1 MYLPWIR
8 FANNIPTHEQM
19 NFLGIERSK
28 ASSDGSIYDMRN
40 INTIDLPVLSATENR
55 RVIENLHEMPWYYGA
70 VEKEYVIA
78 GKTTLG
84 KNYPLWGEGT
94 IYSNGEIVAHDGSL
108 YIANKSNPSG
118 SPSTSEE
125 WSLYTESSFS
135 YDGIWSNKSQYK
147 KYDVVYFNGKYFRNK
162 TGENMS
168 LESSDEWEETEVD
181 AYRGKYDSDIGYYE
195 GDIVLYSGAFY
206 ERLAKESGYDEKNPT
221 REEYW
226 KLSSIVMWN
235 PSGNYNINDIVYYEH
250 DLKFYK
256 HISEENTISPE
267 TDVRNWEP
275 YSYATL
281 YYNGEEVR
289 GLELIPCN
297 KSCAYL
303 NGYIVILPDNMFYNI
318 EDKSFGYLNGTKS
331 ASINTKKYSEIYYNN
346 KYYNYPL
353 KAGLVKDDSM
363 CTIKLG
369 FFGGNTLM
377 DAAEHS
383 NIDLTRIFRAGD
395 AINVNQDRQK
405 VHRDYAIIE
414 NGTYYVEE
422 VGKSYLKFTP
432 STFAS
437 AQIGEDAKVGSCY
450 YLGDM
455 ILSKGL
461 PEIDYICQSNNR
473 LWGCHEDTVYSSAL
487 GDVFIWQRYTGL
499 ESDPVY
505 IESGDIGSFTGC
517 IEYNGYPIF
526 FKENEMYRV
535 YGSVASTF
543 VLQKV
548 ANYGLRAD
556 SPNAVCVADSIL
568 FFLSPYG
575 VCAFTGGV
583 PGVISSPLKTS
594 LSEGFASTD
603 GIKLYISAN
612 NGNERIIY
620 VYDINNRVWSSETY
634 EHMPIGIVN
643 LNGEVKS
650 LDTEG
655 NLMSISKPLSE
666 WGNEVDTP
674 TAYIEFN
681 DFYESTTD
689 KKHIGRII
697 IRASVNP
704 MYDALTVYIQY
715 DSDGEW
721 HNVGSIYNQD
731 NRKKVSEL
739 AFYPRMCDHY
749 RIKLECNGKFTLYS
763 MTRQIE

>member
-8 FANNIPTHEQM
+8 FANNIPTYEQV

-28 ASSDGSIYDMRN
+28 ASSDGSIYDMCN
-40 INTIDLPVLSATENR
+40 INTSDIPVLSATENR
-55 RVIENLHEMPWYYGA
+55 RVIEKLYEMPWYYGA

-78 GKTTLG
+78 GKTKG
-84 KNYPLWGEGT
+84 VNYALWKKDTTYKE
-94 IYSNGEIVAHDGSL
+94 SDIVAYDGVL
-108 YIANKSNPSG
+108 YIAVEDSPEG
-118 SPSTSEE
+118 EPSTSED
-125 WSLYTESSFS
+125 WNIYTETTFS
-135 YDGIWSNKSQYK
+135 YDGVWREGETYSVN
-147 KYDVVYFNGKYFRNK
+147 DVVYHEITKRTSGEVVERQFIRNLTGKTPIYPIYDDNWGWYPKNIR
-162 TGENMS
+162 EWDS
-168 LESSDEWEETEVD
+168 ES
-181 AYRGKYDSDIGYYE
+181 
-195 GDIVLYSGAFY
+195 
-206 ERLAKESGYDEKNPT
+206 
-221 REEYW
+221 
-226 KLSSIVMWN
+226 
-235 PSGNYNINDIVYYEH
+235 NYVINDIVRK
-250 DLKFYK
+250 DKVFYIKVSGGNGVPGVDNDWEVIPNWELGK
-256 HISEENTISPE
+256 HYSKGDTVLFVDKTDNSGTIRVKLNDSLP
-267 TDVRNWEP
+267 NWEP

-281 YYNGEEVR
+281 YYNGEEVK
-289 GLELIPCN
+289 GLELMPCK

-331 ASINTKKYSEIYYNN
+331 ASINTKNYSGIYYNN
-346 KYYNYPL
+346 KNYNYPL
-353 KAGLVKDDSM
+353 KAGLVKEDSM

-437 AQIGEDAKVGSCY
+437 AQIGEDAEVGSCY

-575 VCAFTGGV
+575 VCAFTGGI
-583 PGVISSPLKTS
+583 PGVISSPLKTA
-594 LSEGFASTD
+594 LCEGFASTD
-603 GIKLYISAN
+603 GTKLYLSAN
-612 NGNERIIY
+612 DGHKRIIY

-650 LDTEG
+650 LDIEG

-697 IRASVNP
+697 IRASVDP
-704 MYDALTVYIQY
+704 MYDALTVHIQY